1 MDWNQHN
8 LEEID
13 LEFNINSKRMKMTG
27 EAVSSKR
34 TTEDEDVLR
43 DDLIINIKN
52 KLKKLREELQKT
64 ISSMNLLHND
74 LSVLITP
81 FN

>member
-13 LEFNINSKRMKMTG
+13 LEFNINSKRMKMT
-27 EAVSSKR
+27 
-34 TTEDEDVLR
+34 DEDVLR

-74 LSVLITP
+74 LTNLI
-81 FN
+81 